1 MRQFRYNVF
10 TLDHCANDYKNVVQ
24 SNYYTQFFLAAGGRV
39 YVLYSDGTVYASA
52 IPIQCIDPVCECHQT
67 LNDTTREQMHNI
79 EQARIIEGM
88 PIQCHCFRIFA
99 LAQ

>member
-1 MRQFRYNVF
+1 M
-10 TLDHCANDYKNVVQ
+10 
-24 SNYYTQFFLAAGGRV
+24 YYHPIVILNFFLLAAGGRV

-88 PIQCHCFRIFA
+88 PIQCHFFKRKTLII
-99 LAQ
+99 